1 MPGGSRARRA
11 PRARDAAASA
21 GARWAWTLAVLSAL
35 GSVACTARLTEEQL
49 KDPATCEGCHTE
61 IYREWSGSMHA
72 YAGDDPIFRAM
83 NAYGQA
89 QTNGALGDL
98 CVRCHAP
105 LALREGLT
113 VDGTNLDE
121 VPASRRGVTCYF
133 CHQVDRVTGT
143 HNAAMELAGDA
154 VMRGGRAD
162 PLETPAHDSAYSSLH
177 DRDQLESS
185 SLCGACH
192 DIVNGQG
199 FALERTY
206 KEWQGSL
213 YSNPSGRERLSCQS
227 CHMPSRVGLAANVEG
242 APERR
247 VRGHMFPGVDLALID
262 WPEREAQRAAVQRE
276 LDATLLASLCVV
288 PGAAGATVSVDLEAV
303 ATGHH
308 FPSGAAPDRRLWIEL
323 VAYQRGRVVFQSG
336 VVPDRRPVPSIADP
350 HLVLYRDR
358 TFRADGTEAKQL
370 FEVVRAEPNVL
381 LAPVT
386 REPTDPRFGET
397 HSVTRFPIPTLPD
410 RVTLRV
416 RLQPIGRE
424 ILDELV
430 QAGYLD
436 LALADAMP
444 RLTLGSASLEWTA
457 DSGELCQPIRR

>member
-1 MPGGSRARRA
+1 VPGGSRARRA
-11 PRARDAAASA
+11 LRARDAAASA

-49 KDPATCEGCHTE
+49 KDPATCEGCHAE

-416 RLQPIGRE
+416 RLEPIGRE

>member
-49 KDPATCEGCHTE
+49 KDPATCEGCHAE

-416 RLQPIGRE
+416 RLEPIGRE